1 MCIQV
6 TSAHFLSGRE
16 ASALAAS
23 KEVAVVESDSHEQ
36 RQRKPMQSQTR
47 SPATTVAPAGLG
59 ELVAQVRMSWTG
71 QK

>member
-1 MCIQV
+1 M
-6 TSAHFLSGRE
+6 A
-16 ASALAAS
+16 AAS

-36 RQRKPMQSQTR
+36 KQRKPMQSQTR

-59 ELVAQVRMSWTG
+59 ERVAQVRMSWTE